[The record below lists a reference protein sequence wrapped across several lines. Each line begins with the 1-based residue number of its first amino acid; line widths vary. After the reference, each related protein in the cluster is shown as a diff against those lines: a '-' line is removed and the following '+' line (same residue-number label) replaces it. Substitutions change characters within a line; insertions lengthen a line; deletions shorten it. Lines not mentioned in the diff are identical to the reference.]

1 MTRAG
6 NLVLCLTLS
15 SPFAGAQFRTGYHW
29 GTAPAPL
36 SSMNYAAFTH
46 IVHSYVEPS
55 VSGSTVSLNTT
66 TMDITL
72 HAAELI
78 ATAHASKVQVLLGVS
93 GSPAN
98 IASAS
103 DDAHLAA
110 FVGQLMTLV
119 ETYGYDGVDLDWEG
133 SPDQTQFT
141 NLIAALRAAINAYHP
156 PSGGAAA
163 LTAFFGPA
171 ANAAATYA
179 QLDQV
184 NVACYD
190 DMNNEFPVIWH
201 NAALADPAKVSGGQT
216 CPQVLRYF
224 TAAGVPKAKL
234 GVGIPFYGYVVSGGR
249 DASGAGP
256 YRPGQIMQVAPTSVD
271 YTEYRDLVANP
282 QLWQIAYQK
291 VDVGAGNVPYLSID
305 KGANGNV
312 FVTYDDAVSIT
323 TKWNWAMANG
333 YGGVEVW
340 TIGADYIAGGSS
352 VATMHPLAEALRLA
366 AHASKPA
373 TPRHKVSAA
382 REP

>member
-1 MTRAG
+1 MRVG
-6 NLVLCLTLS
+6 DLVFCLTLL
-15 SPFAGAQFRTGYHW
+15 SPFACAQFRTGYHW

-36 SSMNYAAFTH
+36 SSMHYAAFTH

-55 VSGSTVSLNTT
+55 VSGASVSLDTT

-78 ATAHASKVQVLLGVS
+78 ATAHANKVLVLLGVS
-93 GSPAN
+93 GSAAKIAN
-98 IASAS
+98 AS
-103 DDAHLAA
+103 DAAHLASFA
-110 FVGQLMTLV
+110 DQLMTLV
-119 ETYGYDGVDLDWEG
+119 AAYGYDGVDLDWEG
-133 SPDQTQFT
+133 SPNRAQFT
-141 NLIAALRAAINAYHP
+141 NLIAALRTRINAYHP
-156 PSGGAAA
+156 SSGGAAV

-171 ANAAATYA
+171 ENAAATYA

-201 NAALADPAKVSGGQT
+201 NAALADPANVSGGQT
-216 CPQVLRYF
+216 CPAVLRYF

-249 DASGAGP
+249 DATGAGP
-256 YRPGQIMQVAPTSVD
+256 YRPGQIMKVAPTSVD

-282 QLWQIAYQK
+282 RLWQIAYQK
-291 VDVGAGNVPYLSID
+291 VDTGAGNVPYLSID
-305 KGANGNV
+305 NGAGGNV
-312 FVTYDDAVSIT
+312 FVAYDDAVSIT
-323 TKWNWAMANG
+323 TKWNWAIANG

-366 AHASKPA
+366 ALASKPSA
-373 TPRHKVSAA
+373 PRHKVSAA